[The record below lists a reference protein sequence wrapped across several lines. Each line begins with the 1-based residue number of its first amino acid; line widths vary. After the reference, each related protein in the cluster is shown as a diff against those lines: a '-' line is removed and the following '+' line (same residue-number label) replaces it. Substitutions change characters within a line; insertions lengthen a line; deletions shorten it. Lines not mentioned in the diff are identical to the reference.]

1 MKVYTTI
8 FLLLL
13 TPFIFSQ
20 VSESDSLLQRSESAD
35 KPEKA
40 KIFNQLSKLVR
51 YNDPELAITY
61 GSTALSLAGEL
72 NLTEEKIEALL
83 NIGTAYSEAGNND
96 STLEYHLKAL
106 GFANDLGDKKIL
118 ANVQHN
124 LGVDYRYIGDFDN
137 ALKFN
142 ISALTLQEEKL
153 PSGETI
159 GSSLSIAN
167 TLNSI
172 GVIYD
177 DMGNF
182 TKAMEYHNKA
192 LTIRTELNNKRGIAA
207 SLHNIGVVYEEM
219 GEFDKALDSYTESLK
234 IKNELG
240 NRHEIATTLN
250 NIGIVY
256 LDKKQ
261 YDKALDYHFQALEIF
276 KEMEDLYSFANTSN
290 SIADIYLELN
300 QPDKA
305 FPYIQDGLNTAN
317 QIDAKRLMVD
327 SYRFLSKYYLSKN
340 NFRAAS
346 EAQANLLDLKDTIYN
361 TDMAE
366 KVAEMQTCYE
376 TEKKQ
381 KEIVMLKKDME
392 IKNLELQ
399 KQKNQKI
406 SFAVIAGLVMVS
418 GFLVFSRKQLKQ
430 KHLRTELEK
439 KNLETEQ
446 KLLRTQMNPHFIFNS
461 LNSIQGY
468 ISANNSFLAMSY
480 LSKFAKLMRY
490 ILENSRKSMVSLE
503 EEINTLQLNME
514 LERIRFKEH
523 FDFKIELEPDIIP
536 ERTFLPPMLLQ
547 PFVENAMKHGLRNKP
562 EKGLLEIFFKK
573 ENNFLNCIIRDNG
586 IGREKA
592 AELNQANKPTHK
604 SVGMQLTT
612 ERLTA
617 LNKQYKSSFSAMI
630 NDLKDAEGKA
640 LGTEV
645 VLNIPCET
653 E

>member
-1 MKVYTTI
+1 MKVYTAI
-8 FLLLL
+8 SLLLL
-13 TPFIFSQ
+13 TQFLFSQ
-20 VSESDSLLQRSESAD
+20 ISESDSLLQRSESAD

-51 YNDPELAITY
+51 YNDPELAIAY
-61 GSTALSLAGEL
+61 GNTALSLAGEL
-72 NLTEEKIEALL
+72 NLTEERIEALL
-83 NIGTAYSEAGNND
+83 NIGTAYNEAGNND

-124 LGVDYRYIGDFDN
+124 LGVDYRYIGDFDK

-142 ISALTLQEEKL
+142 ISSLKLKEEKL
-153 PSGETI
+153 PNGETV

-167 TLNSI
+167 TLSNI
-172 GVIYD
+172 GVVYD
-177 DMGNF
+177 DMGNL

-219 GEFDKALDSYTESLK
+219 GEFDKALDSYSASLK

-240 NRHEIATTLN
+240 NKHEIATTLN

-261 YDKALDYHFQALEIF
+261 YNKALDYHFQALEIF
-276 KEMEDLYSFANTSN
+276 KEMEDLYSFANASN
-290 SIADIYLELN
+290 SIADIYIELN

-305 FPYIQDGLNTAN
+305 FPYIQDGLKTAN
-317 QIDAKRLMVD
+317 EIAAKRLMLD

-366 KVAEMQTCYE
+366 KVAEIQTRYE

-381 KEIVMLKKDME
+381 KEIGMLKKDME

-406 SFAVIAGLVMVS
+406 SFAVIAGLVMIS
-418 GFLVFSRKQLKQ
+418 GFLVFSRKQLRQ

-523 FDFKIELEPDIIP
+523 FDFKIDLEPDIIP

-547 PFVENAMKHGLRNKP
+547 PYVENAMKHGLRNKP

-604 SVGMQLTT
+604 SVGMQLTS

-630 NDLKDAEGKA
+630 NDLKDTEGNA

>member
-1 MKVYTTI
+1 MKVYTAI
-8 FLLLL
+8 SLLLL
-13 TPFIFSQ
+13 TQFLFSQ
-20 VSESDSLLQRSESAD
+20 ISESDSLLQRSESAD

-51 YNDPELAITY
+51 YNDPELAIEY
-61 GSTALSLAGEL
+61 GNTALSLAQEL
-72 NLTEEKIEALL
+72 NLTEERIEALL

-106 GFANDLGDKKIL
+106 GIANDLGDKKIL

-124 LGVDYRYIGDFDN
+124 LGVDYQYIGDFDN

-142 ISALTLQEEKL
+142 ISALTLKEEKL

-219 GEFDKALDSYTESLK
+219 GQFDKALDSYTESLK

-250 NIGIVY
+250 NIGIIY

-276 KEMEDLYSFANTSN
+276 KEMEDLYSFTNTSN

-300 QPDKA
+300 QPDMA

-317 QIDAKRLMVD
+317 EIDAKRLMLD

-366 KVAEMQTCYE
+366 KVAEMQTRYE

-547 PFVENAMKHGLRNKP
+547 PYVENAMKHGLRKKP

-604 SVGMQLTT
+604 SVGMQLTS
-612 ERLTA
+612 ERLTT

>member
-1 MKVYTTI
+1 MKVYTAI
-8 FLLLL
+8 CLLLL
-13 TPFIFSQ
+13 TQFLFSQ
-20 VSESDSLLQRSESAD
+20 VSETDSLLKLSESAD
-35 KPEKA
+35 KPEKT

-51 YNDPELAITY
+51 YDDPELSIKY
-61 GSTALSLAGEL
+61 GKTALSLAGEL
-72 NLTEEKIEALL
+72 NLAQEKIEALL

-106 GFANDLGDKKIL
+106 GFANEFGDKKIL

-124 LGVDYRYIGDFDN
+124 LGVDYQYLGDFDN
-137 ALKFN
+137 ALKFY
-142 ISALTLQEEKL
+142 ISALTLREEKL
-153 PSGETI
+153 PNGETI
-159 GSSLSIAN
+159 GSSLSIAT
-167 TLNSI
+167 TLSNI

-182 TKAMEYHNKA
+182 AKAMEYHNKA
-192 LTIRTELNNKRGIAA
+192 LTIRTKLNNKRGIAA

-219 GEFDKALDSYTESLK
+219 GEFDKALDNYEESLK

-240 NRHEIATTLN
+240 NKHEIAATLN

-261 YDKALDYHFQALEIF
+261 YDKAIDYHFQALEIF
-276 KEMEDLYSFANTSN
+276 KESEDLFSFANTSN
-290 SIADIYLELN
+290 SIADIYLEMN
-300 QPDKA
+300 QPEKA
-305 FPYIQDGLNTAN
+305 FPFIQDGLNTAKE
-317 QIDAKRLMVD
+317 IDAKKLMLD
-327 SYRFLSKYYLSKN
+327 SYRFLSKYYFSKN

-361 TDMAE
+361 IDMAE
-366 KVAEMQTCYE
+366 KVAEMQTRYE
-376 TEKKQ
+376 TDKKQ
-381 KEIVMLKKDME
+381 KEIGILKKDME

-406 SFAVIAGLVMVS
+406 SFAVIASLVLIS

-490 ILENSRKSMVSLE
+490 ILENSRKTMVSLE

-523 FDFKIELEPDIIP
+523 FDFKIEIPPDIIP
-536 ERTFLPPMLLQ
+536 DRIFMPPMLLQ
-547 PFVENAMKHGLRNKP
+547 PYIENAMKHGSEISLR
-562 EKGLLEIFFKK
+562 KGLLELFFRKGEQFFELCHQGQWNWK
-573 ENNFLNCIIRDNG
+573 RKG
-586 IGREKA
+586 GRNE
-592 AELNQANKPTHK
+592 
-604 SVGMQLTT
+604 SV
-612 ERLTA
+612 E
-617 LNKQYKSSFSAMI
+617 
-630 NDLKDAEGKA
+630 
-640 LGTEV
+640 
-645 VLNIPCET
+645 
-653 E
+653 

>member
-1 MKVYTTI
+1 MKVYTAI
-8 FLLLL
+8 SLLLL
-13 TPFIFSQ
+13 TQFLFSQ
-20 VSESDSLLQRSESAD
+20 ISESDSLLQRSESAD

-51 YNDPELAITY
+51 YNDPELAIAY
-61 GSTALSLAGEL
+61 GNTALSLAGEL
-72 NLTEEKIEALL
+72 NLTEERIEALL
-83 NIGTAYSEAGNND
+83 NIGTAYNEAGNND

-106 GFANDLGDKKIL
+106 GIANDLGDKKIL

-142 ISALTLQEEKL
+142 ISALTLREEKL
-153 PSGETI
+153 PSGETV

-167 TLNSI
+167 TLSNI
-172 GVIYD
+172 GVVYD
-177 DMGNF
+177 DMGNL

-219 GEFDKALDSYTESLK
+219 GEFDKALDSYSASLK

-240 NRHEIATTLN
+240 NKHEIATTLN

-300 QPDKA
+300 QPDMA

-317 QIDAKRLMVD
+317 EIDAKRLMLD

-340 NFRAAS
+340 NFRAAN

-366 KVAEMQTCYE
+366 KVAEMQTRYE

-381 KEIVMLKKDME
+381 KEIGMLKKDME

-406 SFAVIAGLVMVS
+406 SFAVIAGLVMIS

-430 KHLRTELEK
+430 KHFRTELEK

-523 FDFKIELEPDIIP
+523 FDFKIDLEPDIIP

-547 PFVENAMKHGLRNKP
+547 PYVENAMKHGLRNKP

-592 AELNQANKPTHK
+592 AELNQTNKTTHK
-604 SVGMQLTT
+604 SVGMQLTS